1 MICVNGNESLVK
13 PICDAEMMSPLLCL
27 LCPRRPL
34 VCPPHFILM
43 KSKTFH
49 TLCTQRDVK
58 SRAPHTERCADLLLT
73 DVPRDY
79 EGPEPLAR
87 PGETKS
93 TDSLSSAMKSNSP
106 TSQLLSSS
114 RFAFRSAARC
124 FRRLT
129 VLRRRH
135 WISTVATKWWM
146 SCSKL
151 RLVFLVQPVAK
162 AMTNAGQERWKTR
175 AGPVSTVSHRHW
187 AAFKADN
194 PSLWSYFTVWVNRT
208 SHNLAFVFPNRLDYG
223 NGRRTSDA
231 NSLCLQISDVS
242 YNFQEKIHFSP
253 NMQEKGSNLLRDSP
267 DHVFVQLLAK
277 RKKHDGK
284 HPKKLN
290 LCNLCH

>member
-1 MICVNGNESLVK
+1 MPFVSKEAARLSPSFHFNEKQDVS
-13 PICDAEMMSPLLCL
+13 
-27 LCPRRPL
+27 
-34 VCPPHFILM
+34 
-43 KSKTFH
+43 H
-49 TLCTQRDVK
+49 TVHTK
-58 SRAPHTERCADLLLT
+58 SREKQGAAYRVLCWS
-73 DVPRDY
+73 VPRDY
-79 EGPEPLAR
+79 KGPEPLAR

-151 RLVFLVQPVAK
+151 RLVFLAQPAAK

-175 AGPVSTVSHRHW
+175 AGPVSTGSHRHW
-187 AAFKADN
+187 AAFYADN

-223 NGRRTSDA
+223 TSDA

-242 YNFQEKIHFSP
+242 YNFQEKINFSP
-253 NMQEKGSNLLRDSP
+253 DMQEKGSNLPRDSP
-267 DHVFVQLLAK
+267 HHVFVQLLAK
-277 RKKHDGK
+277 RKNMTGNIQK
-284 HPKKLN
+284 N
-290 LCNLCH
+290 